1 MGNAKIDTELNILVS
16 SLKAQISVLEA
27 KIKKVQKPVA
37 DKKFADFYGILA
49 GIVETTEEEI
59 NAIEF
64 KLKENL
70 I

>member
-37 DKKFADFYGILA
+37 DKKIR
-49 GIVETTEEEI
+49 
-59 NAIEF
+59 
-64 KLKENL
+64 
-70 I
+70 